1 VNDDIR
7 QDVLDRVRAEYVEL
21 TARMHQDVARL
32 VDDLEL
38 NRSEKLR
45 LAVELA
51 GAAVGELQDVDV
63 LRQPPG
69 LLELNRHEVGL
80 IVERGLA
87 LMWLMDQLGMSWATR
102 PDVPMVDVLK
112 IEPVTRIA
120 YLARQLRKAGIHDLD
135 ELSPPDLMNP
145 GDVDDG

>member
-1 VNDDIR
+1 MSDEIR
-7 QDVLDRVRAEYVEL
+7 PDVLDRVRAEYAEL
-21 TARMHQDVARL
+21 AARMHADVVRL
-32 VDDLEL
+32 ISDLDL
-38 NRSEKLR
+38 NRAEKLR
-45 LAVELA
+45 VAIELA

-63 LRQPPG
+63 LREPPE

-102 PDVPMVDVLK
+102 PDLQMVDVLK
-112 IEPVTRIA
+112 VEPPKRIA

-135 ELSPPDLMNP
+135 ELSPPDLMTQ
-145 GDVDDG
+145 DAEDG